1 MLRATKNLLCTWQY
15 TETLN
20 GDPMHDRE
28 PDAADLRLVTLVEA
42 ARYLAVS
49 RSALYQLLATGQLAS
64 VHIGRA
70 RRIPMAELRRFVERR
85 LSA

>member
-1 MLRATKNLLCTWQY
+1 MLRAATQVLCTWQN
-15 TETLN
+15 TQTLN
-20 GDPMHDRE
+20 GEPMHDHE
-28 PDAADLRLVTLVEA
+28 PDPTDLQLVTLVDA

-49 RSALYQLLATGQLAS
+49 RSALYELLTTGQIAS

-70 RRIPMAELRRFVERR
+70 RRIPRAELQRFVRQR

>member
-1 MLRATKNLLCTWQY
+1 
-15 TETLN
+15 
-20 GDPMHDRE
+20 MHDE
-28 PDAADLRLVTLVEA
+28 STASSSADPNHDLQLVTLVEA

-49 RSALYQLLATGQLAS
+49 RSALYAILATGQLAS

-70 RRIPMAELRRFVERR
+70 RRIPMGELQRFVRQR